1 MKLNKNDMMQ
11 RLTELSPRER
21 LLSTGTVLL
30 VLSYGFYQLIY
41 TPIADDKILFDQ
53 KIEVQ
58 KQDYQYLK
66 KISMEVTELRKYQ
79 TEDVKNQDGQ
89 SLLAIIDLS
98 SLQMQIKP
106 TIKRVIPDDAN
117 KVTLW
122 LEDIQFDQ
130 FIDWLIALESMH
142 GITVNQINITP
153 DQLKKGWVN
162 IKVQLSN

>member
-1 MKLNKNDMMQ
+1 MMQ

-130 FIDWLIALESMH
+130 FIDWLIALKSMH